1 MVRSVVEDGPVH
13 GCQST
18 DVHLLQPNWPYV
30 AGGEGEG
37 EAINCL
43 ASLLNVN
50 VHIEFGRKRERERL
64 TGEEA
69 EGRMD
74 SRESLTSAVQ
84 CDPVTE
90 N

>member
-43 ASLLNVN
+43 ANLHKILIIIHIYPKSL
-50 VHIEFGRKRERERL
+50 EEREKERDL
-64 TGEEA
+64 LQKKLKAGWTLG
-69 EGRMD
+69 D
-74 SRESLTSAVQ
+74 H
-84 CDPVTE
+84 
-90 N
+90 